1 MKKIKIIVLTICLF
15 IPFLVNALEINDLYS
30 ENVIVYNK
38 DENKIL
44 YEKNSEDTASI
55 ASLTKIMTTLVSI
68 ENIKDLNE
76 KVTILE
82 NKPANES
89 KKRIDEIKDKL
100 LWLFIGG
107 IAVGLL
113 STILPNIPW

>member
-1 MKKIKIIVLTICLF
+1 MMKKIKKIVLTICLF

-30 ENVIVYNK
+30 ENVIVYNN

-76 KVTILE
+76 KLT
-82 NKPANES
+82 
-89 KKRIDEIKDKL
+89 
-100 LWLFIGG
+100 
-107 IAVGLL
+107 
-113 STILPNIPW
+113 STE